1 MLKVSQGENAKEK
14 ELKEIISPI
23 AVNTQNDKKKKWQ
36 TYCRYGEN
44 FSSMVDY
51 TRHIPLRQSLF

>member
-23 AVNTQNDKKKKWQ
+23 AVNTQMIRKRNGRLTADMEKILAVW
-36 TYCRYGEN
+36 
-44 FSSMVDY
+44 
-51 TRHIPLRQSLF
+51 